1 MFEQLSERVDVLVRE
16 LPLGECLIQEVVDDF
31 ALVTVAQ
38 QGARWACQQ
47 SVVLGF
53 GSTTW
58 LACLS

>member
-1 MFEQLSERVDVLVRE
+1 MFEELSERVDVLVRE

-31 ALVTVAQ
+31 VLVTVAQ

-47 SVVLGF
+47 SVVLGL
-53 GSTTW
+53 GSSAR